1 MFTVRH
7 GSLDWTTLDPFPN
20 GQEPGILLRDEFYC
34 SILKGAHGKH
44 RLLFGNALWEAC
56 RKEHEKAPHPPRI
69 QRIFQQAYDLKARL
83 DSTPGLTQSSLAREL
98 GINRVR
104 VTQILNL
111 LKLAPEIQ
119 QYILALPPSRSKN
132 PITEHTLRCLVGN
145 IDHEAQT
152 LKFSQL
158 LNIQSDSLSATV

>member
-20 GQEPGILLRDEFYC
+20 AQEPQIRLRDEFNC
-34 SILKGAHGKH
+34 RIFLGPSGKH

-56 RKEHEKAPHPPRI
+56 RKEHEKAPQPPRI
-69 QRIFQQAYDLKARL
+69 QRIFQQAYNLKSRL
-83 DSTPGLTQSSLAREL
+83 DSTPGLSQSSLAREL

-111 LKLAPEIQ
+111 LRLAPEIQ
-119 QYILALPPSRSKN
+119 RQILALPPSTTRG
-132 PITEHTLRCLVGN
+132 PITEYSLRRLVCDPN
-145 IDHEAQT
+145 HENQ
-152 LKFSQL
+152 LREFEQL
-158 LNIQSDSLSATV
+158 LAASTF

>member
-7 GSLDWTTLDPFPN
+7 GSLDWTTFDPFPN

-56 RKEHEKAPHPPRI
+56 RKEHEKAPQPPQI

-83 DSTPGLTQSSLAREL
+83 DSSPGLTQSSLARAL

-111 LKLAPEIQ
+111 LRLAPEIQ
-119 QYILALPPSRSKN
+119 QQILALPPSSTRG
-132 PITEHTLRCLVGN
+132 PITECRIKHIAR
-145 IDHEAQT
+145 ISDHQI
-152 LKFSQL
+152 QL
-158 LNIQSDSLSATV
+158 NAYHKLL